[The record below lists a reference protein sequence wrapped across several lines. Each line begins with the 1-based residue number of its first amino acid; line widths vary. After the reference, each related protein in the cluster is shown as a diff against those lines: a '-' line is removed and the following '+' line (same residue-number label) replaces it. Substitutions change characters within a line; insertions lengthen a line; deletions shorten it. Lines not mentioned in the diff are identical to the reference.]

1 MENETEF
8 ISVKN
13 GAKYLGVDQRTLYV
27 YIKQGRLNKY
37 KRLGKAYVKKAE
49 LDVLREFTLV
59 ESENQGS

>member
-8 ISVKN
+8 ISVKD

-59 ESENQGS
+59 ESENLGD